1 MSDEPETFVQA
12 DPPQDPATP
21 VEPEIPFGEVEWS
34 RRGGL
39 PPGTEQ
45 RMRIIERK
53 G

>member
-1 MSDEPETFVQA
+1 MPAQPEP
-12 DPPQDPATP
+12 TP
-21 VEPEIPFGEVEWS
+21 TEPEIPFGEVEWS

-45 RMRIIERK
+45 KVPDIETK